1 MLIPDI
7 YIDEDGDLHD
17 RDTQYPAIDK
27 EVRKKE
33 YLKWFNSLPD
43 NMLISC
49 VDTHL

>member
-1 MLIPDI
+1 MIIPDI

-17 RDTQYPAIDK
+17 IDTQYPAIPKDT
-27 EVRKKE
+27 RKKE

-43 NMLISC
+43 NMLITC